1 MCCIQ
6 RKILQLIKAEW
17 ISFNKSLNVSLNPQ
31 PNYASG
37 NGGVNSLE
45 IGKKSKAILRV
56 TMDRLYGMM
65 RQARYFKT
73 PVRTQVVRD
82 ANEYCK
88 YHQQF
93 GHDINYCEEF
103 HSDVE
108 DMMTLGVLRLMMPK
122 ENNLVGIVTLLLSLS
137 LSLYFFSVTSLF
149 TFTFLVFL
157 PHLFVPSL
165 FSLSMFSLCSCSSLL
180 SPLFVL
186 SVSLFLWPFS
196 GFYKAR
202 ECHVFLV
209 IIILGDDFLN

>member
-108 DMMTLGVLRLMMPK
+108 DMMTLGILRLMMPK
-122 ENNLVGIVTLLLSLS
+122 ENNLVGIVTPVISVSLSVFFFCYFSVYIHLLSFSSSSIRSLPVFTFYVLS
-137 LSLYFFSVTSLF
+137 LFLFFSF
-149 TFTFLVFL
+149 IPPFR
-157 PHLFVPSL
+157 
-165 FSLSMFSLCSCSSLL
+165 SLCL
-180 SPLFVL
+180 PLFVA
-186 SVSLFLWPFS
+186 FLW
-196 GFYKAR
+196 
-202 ECHVFLV
+202 FL
-209 IIILGDDFLN
+209 

>member
-137 LSLYFFSVTSLF
+137 LSLYFFFCYFSVYIHLLSFSSSSIRSLPVFTFYVLSLF
-149 TFTFLVFL
+149 
-157 PHLFVPSL
+157 LF
-165 FSLSMFSLCSCSSLL
+165 FSFIPPFRSLCL
-180 SPLFVL
+180 PLFVA
-186 SVSLFLWPFS
+186 FLW
-196 GFYKAR
+196 
-202 ECHVFLV
+202 FL
-209 IIILGDDFLN
+209 

>member
-1 MCCIQ
+1 
-6 RKILQLIKAEW
+6 
-17 ISFNKSLNVSLNPQ
+17 VSLNPQ

-37 NGGVNSLE
+37 NGGVNNLE
-45 IGKKSKAILRV
+45 IGEKGKAILRV

-93 GHDINYCEEF
+93 GHGINSCEEF
-103 HSDVE
+103 HSDVK

-137 LSLYFFSVTSLF
+137 LSLYFFFCYFSVYIHLLSFSSSSIRSLPVFTFYVLSLF
-149 TFTFLVFL
+149 
-157 PHLFVPSL
+157 LFFSFIPPFRSL
-165 FSLSMFSLCSCSSLL
+165 YL
-180 SPLFVL
+180 PLFVA
-186 SVSLFLWPFS
+186 FLW
-196 GFYKAR
+196 
-202 ECHVFLV
+202 FL
-209 IIILGDDFLN
+209 

>member
-6 RKILQLIKAEW
+6 RKILQLIKAGW

-93 GHDINYCEEF
+93 GHDINSCEEF

-108 DMMTLGVLRLMMPK
+108 DMMTLWILRLMMPK
-122 ENNLVGIVTLLLSLS
+122 ENNLVGIVTP
-137 LSLYFFSVTSLF
+137 VI
-149 TFTFLVFL
+149 
-157 PHLFVPSL
+157 
-165 FSLSMFSLCSCSSLL
+165 
-180 SPLFVL
+180 
-186 SVSLFLWPFS
+186 SVSLSVFFFLLLLCLHSPS
-196 GFYKAR
+196 
-202 ECHVFLV
+202 
-209 IIILGDDFLN
+209 

>member
-1 MCCIQ
+1 
-6 RKILQLIKAEW
+6 
-17 ISFNKSLNVSLNPQ
+17 VSLNPQ

-137 LSLYFFSVTSLF
+137 LSLYFFFCYFSVYIHLLSFSSSSIRSLPVF
-149 TFTFLVFL
+149 TFY
-157 PHLFVPSL
+157 
-165 FSLSMFSLCSCSSLL
+165 
-180 SPLFVL
+180 VL
-186 SVSLFLWPFS
+186 SLFLFFSFIPPFRS
-196 GFYKAR
+196 LCLPLLVA
-202 ECHVFLV
+202 FLW
-209 IIILGDDFLN
+209 FL